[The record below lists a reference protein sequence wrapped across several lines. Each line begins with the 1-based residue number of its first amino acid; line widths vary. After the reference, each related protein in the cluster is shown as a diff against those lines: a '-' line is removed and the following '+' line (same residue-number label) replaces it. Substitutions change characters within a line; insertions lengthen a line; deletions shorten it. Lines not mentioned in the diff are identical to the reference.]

1 MADLKISQLAALAA
15 ANVAS
20 GDLLAVV
27 DTSASET
34 KKITLTDLLSNA
46 SFTLV
51 ADASIPNAKIV
62 WTSGTLD
69 GAVIENNGIDAA
81 QLNTDSVTAVKLAD
95 ESTVDLCTTLPGAG
109 AYVGQLAVDTDSGY
123 TCHVWD
129 GSAWQTV
136 SAGTTTISGSTTGI
150 VNIVATASGTTY
162 TISATLDDTD
172 AAKKKDFRLRAQ
184 GKQ

>member
-27 DTSASET
+27 DISASET

-81 QLNTDSVTAVKLAD
+81 QLNSDSVTAIKLAD
-95 ESTVDLCTTLPGAG
+95 ESTARSEKPQART
-109 AYVGQLAVDTDSGY
+109 
-123 TCHVWD
+123 
-129 GSAWQTV
+129 
-136 SAGTTTISGSTTGI
+136 
-150 VNIVATASGTTY
+150 
-162 TISATLDDTD
+162 
-172 AAKKKDFRLRAQ
+172 
-184 GKQ
+184 

>member
-62 WTSGTLD
+62 WT
-69 GAVIENNGIDAA
+69 V
-81 QLNTDSVTAVKLAD
+81 QV
-95 ESTVDLCTTLPGAG
+95 
-109 AYVGQLAVDTDSGY
+109 
-123 TCHVWD
+123 
-129 GSAWQTV
+129 
-136 SAGTTTISGSTTGI
+136 
-150 VNIVATASGTTY
+150 
-162 TISATLDDTD
+162 
-172 AAKKKDFRLRAQ
+172 
-184 GKQ
+184 